1 MKHKLLITSRSFGQV
16 SERPVEILRNA
27 GFEIDFF
34 NDEFDINKFNELV
47 PEYEALIIGG
57 HKLPASTLERCRNMR
72 IICKHGA
79 GIDNIP
85 IDTAKKMGI
94 KVCNAPGTNADAVA
108 DLTLGLIID
117 ICRKISYGADKVK
130 RGEWG
135 KIIGTDVCGKTLG
148 LIGFGAIAKNV
159 ARRAR
164 GFNMKVLAYDP
175 FIFQIE
181 NEFNGYVS
189 LADKDEVLKK
199 SDIVSLHLPLNEN
212 TKYIIDKEALDI
224 MKKGAFLINT
234 SRGGVVKESAV
245 AEALKTGGLAGAAFD
260 VTEEEPLR
268 GSNPLTE
275 CDNVIITPHMGMYS
289 KEAIYAVSIICARN
303 IANEIT
309 GKSLKHR
316 IV

>member
-1 MKHKLLITSRSFGQV
+1 MKHKLLITSRSFGRV
-16 SERPVEILRNA
+16 SERPVEILRDA
-27 GFEIDFF
+27 GFEMDFF
-34 NDEFDINKFNELV
+34 NDEFNINKFNEIV
-47 PEYEALIIGG
+47 PGYEALIIGG
-57 HKLPASTLERCRNMR
+57 HKLSVSALEQCGNMR

-94 KVCNAPGTNADAVA
+94 KVCNAPGTNANAVA

-117 ICRKISYGADKVK
+117 LCRKISYGAEKVK
-130 RGEWG
+130 KGEWG
-135 KIIGTDVCGKTLG
+135 KTIGTDVYGKTLG
-148 LIGFGAIAKNV
+148 LMGFGAIAKNV

-175 FIFQIE
+175 FVFQIE
-181 NEFNGYVS
+181 DEFNGYVS

-212 TKYIIDKEALDI
+212 TKYIIDKEDLDI

-234 SRGGVVKESAV
+234 SRGGVVREAAV
-245 AEALKTGGLAGAAFD
+245 AEALKIGRLAGAAFD
-260 VTEEEPLR
+260 VLEEEPLR
-268 GSNPLTE
+268 GDNPLTE

-289 KEAIYAVSIICARN
+289 KEAIDAVSIICAQN
-303 IANEIT
+303 IADEIT
-309 GKSLKHR
+309 GKDLKHR

>member
-16 SERPVEILRNA
+16 SEKPMEMLRDA

-34 NDEFDINKFNELV
+34 NDEFDINRFNELV
-47 PEYEALIIGG
+47 TDYEALIIGG
-57 HKLPASTLERCRNMR
+57 HKLPDATLKKCTGMR

-79 GIDNIP
+79 GVDNIP

-117 ICRKISYGADKVK
+117 LCRKISYGVDKVR

-135 KIIGTDVCGKTLG
+135 KPIGTDVCGKTLG
-148 LIGFGAIAKNV
+148 LMGFGAIAKNV

-164 GFNMKVLAYDP
+164 GFNMKVSAYDP
-175 FIFQIE
+175 FVFQIE
-181 NEFNGYVS
+181 DEFIGYVS

-212 TKYIIDKEALDI
+212 TKYIIDKEDLDI

-234 SRGGVVKESAV
+234 SRGGVVREAAV
-245 AEALKTGGLAGAAFD
+245 AEALKTGRLAGAAFD
-260 VTEEEPLR
+260 VMEEEPLR
-268 GSNPLTE
+268 GSNPLTG

-289 KEAIYAVSIICARN
+289 KEAIDAVSMICEQN
-303 IANEIT
+303 IVNEIT